1 MLSGFNRAYNGRRQR
16 VLKGRSP
23 DMVLRER
30 LAAKPELANKRT
42 KPPDPDAL
50 PRAPQVIAG
59 AKEVSHPDSHLWAA
73 GIGAAYFDAIATG
86 ELLLKPHTAR
96 RRAGEVARSCP
107 YEDVAAAG
115 LAKVK
120 AAIKAQAV
128 MATPHE

>member
-1 MLSGFNRAYNGRRQR
+1 
-16 VLKGRSP
+16 
-23 DMVLRER
+23 MVLRER
-30 LAAKPELANKRT
+30 LAVKPKLANKRA
-42 KPPDPDAL
+42 KPPDPHAVRRAL
-50 PRAPQVIAG
+50 QVIAR

-120 AAIKAQAV
+120 AAIKAQAGV
-128 MATPHE
+128 AAPQPIRAEAMHRVEA